1 MPRMR
6 LRLLSSLLI
15 ALGAGLAVSGQDPSG
30 ALRRTIRSQDWA
42 VSDWSAIR
50 AGQLSIVHG
59 RDGDHLQVNA
69 LTTIPRLAAPEHD
82 RGAVPACDGNCFVVS
97 AFDYGSSN
105 RLGGFF
111 GTFGKGHSTAR
122 TALDGW
128 DDGRRALTI
137 DFVNTATGPCGAWI
151 HLFDLTRPA
160 ADRVYLDTTPL
171 QIATFWIRGKT
182 GGERVQIKAAD
193 AAWERREDALPI
205 GDVGS
210 FLPAGRITAEWQQA
224 IVPLSAFPAPLDR
237 RTLAVLVF
245 EAVSG
250 GESRIAIKDLGFCM
264 RPQPA
269 IPLSPPA
276 SPGTAQ
282 PPGERALWV
291 WNTAEIIDA
300 PAAQRALVEFARRG
314 RITQLF
320 LQLPDAPSQRR
331 ASGEIVLDATR
342 WKAFLGFLG
351 GSGLRAHAL
360 VGSPEDALPDHHER
374 VLATVQ
380 NVVAYNAAAAPGD
393 RFAGMHFDIEPYLL
407 PGFRGTRRQQIL
419 AGYLDLVA
427 KTAQRT
433 GSAGIEFGVDIPF
446 WYDSLDDL
454 TGELPLVE
462 YRGTRKPANEH
473 VLDLVDSA
481 AVMTY
486 RTTAYG
492 ADSIVALA
500 EGELRYAAAKGKR
513 VFVGLETTHLP
524 DEDLIEFDGAPG
536 RGLPAGSTAG
546 DTVVIEPGAGTGTVW
561 VGPRAGWGRPRAK
574 LDAGRP
580 ALPGPRSLWW
590 PVRRTV
596 AVPGA
601 KLTFSH
607 LGGARLDDAMRQ
619 VLVELG
625 HRPSFGGF
633 AIHDY
638 LGYRALLAGS
648 RPPG

>member
-1 MPRMR
+1 MR
-6 LRLLSSLLI
+6 LRLLPSLLI
-15 ALGAGLAVSGQDPSG
+15 ALGAGLAVSGQSPSG
-30 ALRRTIRSQDWA
+30 GLWRTIRSQDWT

-59 RDGDHLQVNA
+59 RDGDELQVNA
-69 LTTIPRLAAPEHD
+69 LTTTPRLPAPDND
-82 RGAVPACDGNCFVVS
+82 RGAVPECDGNCFVVS
-97 AFDYGSSN
+97 TFDDGSRN

-122 TALDGW
+122 AALDDW

-137 DFVNTATGPCGAWI
+137 DFANTASDPCGAWI
-151 HLFDLTRPA
+151 HFFDLTRPA
-160 ADRVYLDTTPL
+160 SDRVYLDATPL
-171 QIATFWIRGKT
+171 QVATFWIRGET
-182 GGERVQIKAAD
+182 GSEGVRLKAAD
-193 AAWERREDALPI
+193 AAWERKEDALPI

-210 FLPAGRITAEWQQA
+210 FLPAGRITTGWQQA
-224 IVPLSAFPAPLDR
+224 IVPISAFPARLDR
-237 RTLAVLVF
+237 RTLAALVF
-245 EAVSG
+245 ETVSG
-250 GESRIAIKDLGFCM
+250 GKTRVAIKDLGFCL

-269 IPLSPPA
+269 IPLSPSA
-276 SPGTAQ
+276 SPRTAT
-282 PPGERALWV
+282 PGERALWV
-291 WNTAEIIDA
+291 WNTAEIIGA
-300 PAAQRALVEFARRG
+300 PAAQRALVDFARRG
-314 RITQLF
+314 HITLLF
-320 LQLPDAPSQRR
+320 LQLPDAPPQRR
-331 ASGEIVLDATR
+331 ASGEIVLDASR
-342 WKAFLGFLG
+342 WKAFLGLLG

-393 RFAGMHFDIEPYLL
+393 RFTGMHFDIEPYLL

-419 AGYLDLVA
+419 VGYLDLVA
-427 KTAQRT
+427 KTALRT
-433 GSAGIEFGVDIPF
+433 RSAGIEFGVDMPF

-473 VLDLVDSA
+473 ILDLVDSA

-486 RTTAYG
+486 RTTAFG

-513 VFVGLETTHLP
+513 VFIGLETTDLP
-524 DEDLIEFDGAPG
+524 DEDLIEFEGEPG

-546 DTVVIEPGAGTGTVW
+546 DTVIIEPGAGTGTVW
-561 VGPRAGWGRPRAK
+561 FEPRAGWGRPRAK

-601 KLTFSH
+601 KLTFSL

-619 VLVELG
+619 VLLELG

-638 LGYRALLAGS
+638 LGYRALLTGS